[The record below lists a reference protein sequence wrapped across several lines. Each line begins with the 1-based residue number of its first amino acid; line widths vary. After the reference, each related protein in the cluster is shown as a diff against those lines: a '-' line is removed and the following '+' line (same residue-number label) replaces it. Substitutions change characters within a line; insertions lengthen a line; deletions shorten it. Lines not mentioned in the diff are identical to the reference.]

1 MVGEIAL
8 VSGQRYKRKEKMSFG
23 TGSLFDELKYV
34 TLEGSSITLL
44 GLIKYDK
51 QSDSF
56 EMTKLSCVLTGGLRQ
71 AQQCLSE
78 KIRELNERKIQMAA
92 LGCLATGLTLY
103 LLLKWLRNIWDQRN
117 QEGLEPDYEVDAK
130 RRLDN
135 RLMR

>member
-1 MVGEIAL
+1 MVGEIDL
-8 VSGQRYKRKEKMSFG
+8 VSGQRYKRKEKLSFG

-71 AQQCLSE
+71 AQQCLAE
-78 KIRELNERKIQMAA
+78 KIKELNERKIQMAA

-103 LLLKWLRNIWDQRN
+103 LLSKWLRNIWDQRN
-117 QEGLEPDYEVDAK
+117 QGDLEPDYEVDAK

-135 RLMR
+135 RLIR